1 MQLCEHSVF
10 NLTKALRKL
19 YEDIPSDEGDS
30 DADKEVQRLLSG
42 VADKHQLNADSDD
55 GSSVISGSWSRMRAF
70 KNISEAGRG
79 SFKETKLNFDLN
91 SRVKDNKGTLLN
103 FILRNQNLY
112 EMV

>member
-1 MQLCEHSVF
+1 VVQLCERSVF
-10 NLTKALRKL
+10 NQIKALRKL

-42 VADKHQLNADSDD
+42 VADRHQLIAADSDD

-91 SRVKDNKGTLLN
+91 SRVKDNKGTL
-103 FILRNQNLY
+103 
-112 EMV
+112 